1 MLNKHLV
8 ICFVVVLAIVKCY
21 AQNNKQNC
29 SLSIKGQV
37 FDEGPEL
44 PLSYVN
50 IFIQET
56 QSGTTT
62 DDDGNYN
69 LENICAGEYHF
80 ILSHI
85 GCEAKKICLHIY
97 GDTII
102 NFGLLHTPAFLGAVV
117 IEGKKEDFSNQPNV
131 AINRQT
137 IEDNTNQNLSGLLEN
152 ETGVHLIKNGSGISK
167 PVVHGLYGNR
177 LTILNNGIAQS
188 GQQWGNDHSP
198 EIDPFASDKITVL
211 KGVSAIEYGGGNL
224 GSVILV
230 EPKRIEREPHLHG
243 QVNYIF
249 ESNGRGHTLNT
260 RLEKYSTALA
270 WRINGTLK
278 KYGDKKSATYFL
290 NNTGIEEANLSV
302 QLEKSWNDQLFVD
315 FYASTFNTRLGIL
328 RGSHIGNLTD
338 LEQAL
343 VREVPFFTEP
353 DFSYQVEAPKQHV
366 SHHLVK
372 GKAKYFIN
380 EHQKIELVI
389 AGQINN
395 RKEFDVRRSGRTDIP
410 ALDLAQN
417 TLNAELKYTNNFG
430 EDWKLKLGNQNII
443 TDNTNNP
450 ETGILPLIPDYI
462 SWKSGFFGTLSKR
475 KNNFYFNG
483 GIRYDYEY
491 QNVYTISR
499 SIPREIIRFEKNFNN
514 RSALFALEYKF
525 AKTQS
530 IAWNIGYAMRN
541 PAINELY
548 SSGLHQGVS
557 GIEEGDISL
566 QTEKALKN
574 TVEYKWLPSANFIFN
589 ALAYHQYFKDYI
601 FLNPQDEIRLTI
613 RGAFPVF
620 KYEQTNANIYG
631 LDLSSQ
637 FTISHSFFG
646 LLKYSF
652 LRGEDIK
659 NGEPLIFMPPNS
671 LFGSLTY
678 RAHKTIKLTNG
689 LKMEDSEIEITNRLV
704 FEQGNITTEQD
715 FVAPPPTYVLFGLK
729 VSTKL
734 IFPNY
739 KIRGFAKA
747 DNLFNVTYRDYLN
760 RQRYFADDMGI
771 SISFGL
777 NAKF

>member
-1 MLNKHLV
+1 
-8 ICFVVVLAIVKCY
+8 
-21 AQNNKQNC
+21 
-29 SLSIKGQV
+29 
-37 FDEGPEL
+37 
-44 PLSYVN
+44 
-50 IFIQET
+50 
-56 QSGTTT
+56 
-62 DDDGNYN
+62 
-69 LENICAGEYHF
+69 
-80 ILSHI
+80 
-85 GCEAKKICLHIY
+85 
-97 GDTII
+97 
-102 NFGLLHTPAFLGAVV
+102 
-117 IEGKKEDFSNQPNV
+117 
-131 AINRQT
+131 
-137 IEDNTNQNLSGLLEN
+137 
-152 ETGVHLIKNGSGISK
+152 
-167 PVVHGLYGNR
+167 
-177 LTILNNGIAQS
+177 
-188 GQQWGNDHSP
+188 
-198 EIDPFASDKITVL
+198 
-211 KGVSAIEYGGGNL
+211 
-224 GSVILV
+224 
-230 EPKRIEREPHLHG
+230 
-243 QVNYIF
+243 
-249 ESNGRGHTLNT
+249 
-260 RLEKYSTALA
+260 
-270 WRINGTLK
+270 
-278 KYGDKKSATYFL
+278 
-290 NNTGIEEANLSV
+290 
-302 QLEKSWNDQLFVD
+302 
-315 FYASTFNTRLGIL
+315 
-328 RGSHIGNLTD
+328 
-338 LEQAL
+338 
-343 VREVPFFTEP
+343 
-353 DFSYQVEAPKQHV
+353 
-366 SHHLVK
+366 
-372 GKAKYFIN
+372 
-380 EHQKIELVI
+380 
-389 AGQINN
+389 
-395 RKEFDVRRSGRTDIP
+395 
-410 ALDLAQN
+410 
-417 TLNAELKYTNNFG
+417 
-430 EDWKLKLGNQNII
+430 
-443 TDNTNNP
+443 
-450 ETGILPLIPDYI
+450 
-462 SWKSGFFGTLSKR
+462 
-475 KNNFYFNG
+475 
-483 GIRYDYEY
+483 
-491 QNVYTISR
+491 
-499 SIPREIIRFEKNFNN
+499 
-514 RSALFALEYKF
+514 
-525 AKTQS
+525 
-530 IAWNIGYAMRN
+530 MRN